1 MRPGLAVDSGAG
13 GYVADAEFGGQLP
26 VGHAFGSACPQLSDF
41 LVGQLGPGVTLADCA
56 VIGAVAFAAPWL
68 EPDPDVVAR
77 GIDRRPVLGRFPA
90 VNTCVTAGWAAGF
103 VNALVPYVIGR
114 VYCLP
119 GGSSQLVSACAGA
132 ASVVAPDHGECSADR
147 AMSLLIFGLAAR
159 ASARLRTA
167 GLKGGNAGR
176 GFLPAVAPA
185 EGRPVAFPV
194 R

>member
-1 MRPGLAVDSGAG
+1 MPAADVTVRAWAVTSRALTSRAPCVLLPEALPCRGGGVVAGRRSNYVRPGLAVDSGAG

-41 LVGQLGPGVTLADCA
+41 LVGQLGPGVTLADRA

-114 VYCLP
+114 VGGLP
-119 GGSSQLVSACAGA
+119 GDPG
-132 ASVVAPDHGECSADR
+132 
-147 AMSLLIFGLAAR
+147 
-159 ASARLRTA
+159 
-167 GLKGGNAGR
+167 
-176 GFLPAVAPA
+176 
-185 EGRPVAFPV
+185 
-194 R
+194 